1 MEKLIVSTCKFMSW
15 LKNQHCI
22 LAICRMIARM
32 SLVSFGQDLMIKSMS
47 VLELSKTAPD
57 FAPLEIV

>member
-1 MEKLIVSTCKFMSW
+1 MSW